1 MIYVAVLEDEK
12 TAEWALLKTILDSRR
27 VLTNQEQRFSLPQLY
42 CSNLVPLSGMHPTDG
57 PQILKSFSSNTV
69 SADLHNIPCCIVI
82 TAIRCNN
89 SG

>member
-57 PQILKSFSSNTV
+57 PQVEQHKF
-69 SADLHNIPCCIVI
+69 
-82 TAIRCNN
+82 
-89 SG
+89 